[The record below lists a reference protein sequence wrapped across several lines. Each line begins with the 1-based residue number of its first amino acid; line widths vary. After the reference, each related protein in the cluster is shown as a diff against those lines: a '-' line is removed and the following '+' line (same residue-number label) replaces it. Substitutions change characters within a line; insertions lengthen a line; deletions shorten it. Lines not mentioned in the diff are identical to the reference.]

1 MRFLFFRRYECPVSG
16 EILIVASFEIVVIR
30 GRVSADINN
39 KMIHGGITMR
49 IEGMDAVGK
58 SYDYA
63 AGAAASPER
72 VRMPSE
78 APQTGQ
84 VVQHAQEPDTFPAQQ
99 PDEKLVRA
107 AVDKANKQMAAREVS
122 IQFEAHEVMNEMIV
136 RIIDKS
142 TKEVIREIPSKKIL
156 DMVANMLEMVGLLV
170 DKRG

>member
-1 MRFLFFRRYECPVSG
+1 MRMWGLVDAYVYCSSL
-16 EILIVASFEIVVIR
+16 LIVNK
-30 GRVSADINN
+30 RVTSADITI

-49 IEGMDAVGK
+49 IDGMDAVGK

-63 AGAAASPER
+63 AGAVASPER

-78 APQTGQ
+78 APQAGQ
-84 VVQHAQEPDTFPAQQ
+84 VVHYAQEPDTAPFQL

-107 AVDKANKQMAAREVS
+107 AVDKANKQMIAREVS
-122 IQFEAHEVMNEMIV
+122 IQFEAHDVMNEMIV

-156 DMVANMLEMVGLLV
+156 DMVANMLEMAGLLV
-170 DKRG
+170 DEKR